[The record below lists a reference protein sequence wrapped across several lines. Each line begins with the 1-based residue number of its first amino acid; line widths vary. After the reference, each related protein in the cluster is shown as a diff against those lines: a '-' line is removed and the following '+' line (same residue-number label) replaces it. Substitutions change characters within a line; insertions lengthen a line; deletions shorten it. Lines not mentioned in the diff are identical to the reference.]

1 MSTNPTRV
9 LIVDDEPEIL
19 RGLKI
24 VLRDAGYAVEAA
36 STKAEALAAVT
47 TRPPEALVLD
57 LVLPD
62 GDGVSVCKEI
72 RRWSRLPILVL
83 SAVGDEREKVRALD
97 AGADDYVT
105 KPFGT
110 EELLARLRAVL
121 RRAPDAGHTDRVEI
135 GELLVDLADRTV
147 KLGGEPVHLTPIE
160 FDLLRLLAQHPGRLI
175 TQRQL
180 LLGVWG
186 PQYVEESHYL
196 RVHIAHIRAKIER
209 DPSRPHYLI
218 TEPGVG
224 YRLRE
229 STGDAGGA
237 EPAPAAVS

>member
-1 MSTNPTRV
+1 MSSTGARV
-9 LIVDDEPEIL
+9 LVVDDEPQIV

-24 VLRDAGYAVEAA
+24 ILRSAGYDVEAA
-36 STKAEALAAVT
+36 GTKAEALAALA

-62 GDGVSVCKEI
+62 GQGVEVCEEV

-83 SAVGDEREKVRALD
+83 SAVGDEREKVKALD

-110 EELLARLRAVL
+110 DELLARLRALMRRSTETAGEPVVRVGEISVDIHDRKVL
-121 RRAPDAGHTDRVEI
+121 RDGVE
-135 GELLVDLADRTV
+135 
-147 KLGGEPVHLTPIE
+147 VHLTPIE
-160 FDLLRLLAQHPGRLI
+160 FDLLRVLARHPGRLV

-180 LLGVWG
+180 LQEVWG
-186 PQYVEESHYL
+186 PQYGEETHYL
-196 RVHIAHIRAKIER
+196 RVHIAHIRRKLED
-209 DPSRPHYLI
+209 DPSQPRYLI

-224 YRLRE
+224 YRLR
-229 STGDAGGA
+229 D
-237 EPAPAAVS
+237 PAA